1 MEKLF
6 YGSHDFKIKEFAE
19 RRVIDEIQMV
29 MTAFDC
35 VLADDSAIYC
45 SSELTT
51 GKRFYQLL
59 KKHQV
64 KSGEELKIRVGADQ
78 YEQMKRSLI
87 QENVERGLHFTENI
101 RQRGEIN
108 LINPGPFKAQDFDQ
122 QHYLYLWELV
132 IIKKVYKTYFNDDWE
147 YSNGCALEYAIA
159 ARKGIPRL
167 DHLGNALD
175 LTLAISKMEHAIVI
189 LKRDSFKVDALD
201 QTLTRLRELAAG
213 EDVSE
218 PIAFQNDVARTGS

>member
-6 YGSHDFKIKEFAE
+6 YGTHDFKTKEFAD

-59 KKHQV
+59 KKHDA
-64 KSGEELKIRVGADQ
+64 KSGEELKIRLGADQ
-78 YEQMKRSLI
+78 YEQMKHSLMK
-87 QENVERGLHFTENI
+87 ENVERGLQFTENI

-108 LINPGPFKAQDFDQ
+108 LINPGPFKARDFDQ

-132 IIKKVYKTYFNDDWE
+132 IIKKVYKAYFNDDWE

-167 DHLGNALD
+167 DHLGNALE
-175 LTLAISKMEHAIVI
+175 LTTAISKIEHAIPT
-189 LKRDSFKVDALD
+189 LKRDNFKVEALE
-201 QTLTRLRELAAG
+201 QTLARLREIAAG
-213 EDVSE
+213 EDTSE
-218 PIAFQNDVARTGS
+218 PIALQNDVARTG

>member
-1 MEKLF
+1 MENLF
-6 YGSHDFKIKEFAE
+6 YGSHDFNVKEFAN
-19 RRVIDEIQMV
+19 RRVIDEIDMI

-35 VLADDSAIYC
+35 VLSDDSAIYC

-51 GKRFYQLL
+51 GKRFYKLL
-59 KKHQV
+59 KEHEA
-64 KSGEELKIRVGADQ
+64 KSGDELKIRLGAHQ
-78 YEQMKRSLI
+78 YKQKMKALM
-87 QENVERGLHFTENI
+87 QENVGRGNQFTENI

-132 IIKKVYKTYFNDDWE
+132 IIRKVYKAQFNEHWE

-159 ARKGIPRL
+159 TRKGIPRL

-175 LTLAISKMEHAIVI
+175 MSTATGKLEHAIAT
-189 LKRDSFKVDALD
+189 LKRDSFKVDALE
-201 QTLTRLRELAAG
+201 QTLERLRAITAG
-213 EDVSE
+213 DDTSM
-218 PIAFQNDVARTGS
+218 PIAFQNDVARTG

>member
-6 YGSHDFKIKEFAE
+6 YGSHDFETKEFAD
-19 RRVIDEIQMV
+19 RRVIDEIRMV

-35 VLADDSAIYC
+35 VLSDDSAIYC

-59 KKHQV
+59 KKHEA
-64 KSGEELKIRVGADQ
+64 KSGEELKIRLGADQ
-78 YEQMKRSLI
+78 YEQIKRTLMK
-87 QENVERGLHFTENI
+87 ENVERGLQFTENI

-132 IIKKVYKTYFNDDWE
+132 IIKKVYKAYFNDDWE

-167 DHLGNALD
+167 DHLDNLLD
-175 LTLAISKMEHAIVI
+175 LRTATTKLEHAIAT
-189 LKRDSFKVDALD
+189 LKRDDFKVDALE
-201 QTLTRLRELAAG
+201 QTLARLREIAAG
-213 EDVSE
+213 EDTSE
-218 PIAFQNDVARTGS
+218 PIALQNDIARTG

>member
-1 MEKLF
+1 MKNLF
-6 YGSHDFKIKEFAE
+6 YGSHDFKVKEFAN
-19 RRVIDEIQMV
+19 RRVIDEIEMI

-35 VLADDSAIYC
+35 VLSDDSGIYC

-51 GKRFYQLL
+51 GKRFYKLL
-59 KKHQV
+59 KEHGAR
-64 KSGEELKIRVGADQ
+64 SGDELKMRLGADQ
-78 YEQMKRSLI
+78 YKQKIGVLMK
-87 QENVERGLHFTENI
+87 ENVERGTHFTENI

-132 IIKKVYKTYFNDDWE
+132 IIKKCYQAQFNEDWE

-167 DHLGNALD
+167 DHLDNPLD
-175 LTLAISKMEHAIVI
+175 LRTATAKLEHAIAT
-189 LKRDSFKVDALD
+189 LKRDNFKVDALE
-201 QTLTRLRELAAG
+201 QTLTRLRQIAEG
-213 EDVSE
+213 EDTSE
-218 PIAFQNDVARTGS
+218 PIALQNDIARTG